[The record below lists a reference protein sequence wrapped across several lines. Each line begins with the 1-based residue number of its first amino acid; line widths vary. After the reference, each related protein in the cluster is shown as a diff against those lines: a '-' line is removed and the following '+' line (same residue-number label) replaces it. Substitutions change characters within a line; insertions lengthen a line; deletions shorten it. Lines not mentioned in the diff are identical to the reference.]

1 MNRTIYSVITG
12 TGSYIPERVVKN
24 EEFLSNT
31 FFDAN
36 GKPLDKDNQEVI
48 QKFLEITT
56 ISERRYAADDQVT
69 SDIVHLA
76 AEKAIDSAGI
86 DRETLDYVI
95 VAHNYGDVLHGSN
108 RVDMVPCLA
117 ARVKHKLGI
126 KNPFTVAHDVP
137 FGCPGWVQ
145 AMIQANYF
153 LRSGD
158 AKRILVAGG
167 DILSRVSDPHDRD
180 CMIFADGAAAVI
192 LEAQE
197 SDEPVGMLAHK
208 TRSDTFLYAKML
220 QAGPSLNPAEYAET
234 GNLYIR
240 MNGRRL
246 YMYALENVPTA
257 IKACLDA
264 ANLHLSDIS
273 KVLIHQANGKMDDAI
288 LERLYSLYGMEVPE
302 GVMPM
307 TISWLGN
314 SSVATVP
321 TLLDL
326 ILRGQLAPHEIKK
339 GDTIVIA
346 SVGAG
351 MNINAIAYKMA

>member
-1 MNRTIYSVITG
+1 MNQKIYSAITG
-12 TGSYIPERVVKN
+12 TGCYIPERVVKN
-24 EEFLSNT
+24 EEFLSCQFYGN
-31 FFDAN
+31 DN
-36 GKPLDKDNQEVI
+36 QPLDKSNEEII

-56 ISERRYAADDQVT
+56 IAERRYAADDQLT
-69 SDIVHLA
+69 SDLVYLA
-76 AEKAIDSAGI
+76 AEKAIESAGI

-108 RVDMVPCLA
+108 RVDMVPCVA

-126 KNPFTVAHDVP
+126 KNPFAVAYDVP

-145 AMIQANYF
+145 AMIQADYY

-167 DILSRVSDPHDRD
+167 DTLSRISDPHDRD
-180 CMIFADGAAAVI
+180 RMIFADGAGAVI
-192 LEAQE
+192 LEAKS
-197 SDEPVGMLAHK
+197 SDEPVGILAHK
-208 TRSDTFLYAKML
+208 TRSDTFLHSKML
-220 QAGPSLNPAEYAET
+220 QMGPSLNPAEHAET

-246 YMYALENVPTA
+246 YMYALEHVPQA

-288 LERLYSLYGMEVPE
+288 LERLYSLYDMEVPAN
-302 GVMPM
+302 VMPM

-326 ILRGQLAPHEIKK
+326 IRRGQLAPHEIKK
-339 GDTIVIA
+339 GDYVVFA

-351 MNINAIAYKMA
+351 MNINAFIYKES

>member
-1 MNRTIYSVITG
+1 MNQTIYSVITG
-12 TGSYIPERVVKN
+12 TGCYIPERVVKN
-24 EEFLSNT
+24 EEFLDCQFYGN
-31 FFDAN
+31 DHQ
-36 GKPLDKDNQEVI
+36 PLDKSNEEII

-56 ISERRYAADDQVT
+56 IAERRYAADDQLT

-76 AEKAIDSAGI
+76 AAKAIESAGI
-86 DRETLDYVI
+86 DPETLDYVI
-95 VAHNYGDVLHGSN
+95 VAHNYGDVLPGSN
-108 RVDMVPCLA
+108 RVDMVPCVA

-126 KNPFTVAHDVP
+126 KNPFTVAYDVP

-145 AMIQANYF
+145 AMIQANYY
-153 LRSGD
+153 LRSGE

-180 CMIFADGAAAVI
+180 RMIFADGAGAVI
-192 LEAQE
+192 LEAKP

-208 TRSDTFLYAKML
+208 TRSDTFLYSKML
-220 QAGPSLNPAEYAET
+220 QMGPSLNPAEHEAT

-257 IKACLDA
+257 IKVCLDA

-288 LERLYSLYGMEVPE
+288 LERLYSLYGMTPPAD
-302 GVMPM
+302 VMPM
-307 TISWLGN
+307 SISWLGN

-326 ILRGQLAPHEIKK
+326 ILKGQFAPHEIKK
-339 GDTIVIA
+339 GDNVVIA

-351 MNINAIAYKMA
+351 MNINAFVYKMA